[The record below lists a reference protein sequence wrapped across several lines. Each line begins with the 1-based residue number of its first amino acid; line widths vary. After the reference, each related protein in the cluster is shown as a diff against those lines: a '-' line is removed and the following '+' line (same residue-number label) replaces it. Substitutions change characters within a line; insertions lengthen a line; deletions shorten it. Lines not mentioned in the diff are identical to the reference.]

1 MVSKK
6 DENSDSDSDSRG
18 SSLQSG
24 QHPIPEDTDSF
35 VKSQIS
41 SISESDENNGS
52 DTEHKELEEEGRRSK
67 NKLAR
72 TPSFKR
78 YLKQKKLEGRK
89 YQSELKKRSNLKDQL
104 ETNNDRIRKW
114 FESDNVIVF
123 PRKAL
128 KPWDSLLRFNFLDYN
143 LQNVGQ
149 SEKHELKKLRTK
161 DTFVGSIN
169 QVKTTVA

>member
-1 MVSKK
+1 M
-6 DENSDSDSDSRG
+6 
-18 SSLQSG
+18 
-24 QHPIPEDTDSF
+24 
-35 VKSQIS
+35 
-41 SISESDENNGS
+41 
-52 DTEHKELEEEGRRSK
+52 
-67 NKLAR
+67 
-72 TPSFKR
+72 
-78 YLKQKKLEGRK
+78 
-89 YQSELKKRSNLKDQL
+89 
-104 ETNNDRIRKW
+104 
-114 FESDNVIVF
+114 IVF